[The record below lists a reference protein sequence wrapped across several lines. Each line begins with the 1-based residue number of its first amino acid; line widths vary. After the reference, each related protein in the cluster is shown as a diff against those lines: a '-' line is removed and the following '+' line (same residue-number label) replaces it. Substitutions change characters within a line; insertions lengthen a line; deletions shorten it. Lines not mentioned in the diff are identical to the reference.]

1 MAKAPSAATA
11 TGKAEKP
18 QFFDFINGLSAAEW
32 ENRKLYIYRTD
43 VQVQDAL
50 ETATG
55 FKYTDVLQGPFPD
68 DEPFGEGYLHQHY
81 GGGGELRLTLNNPE
95 IPGKNHIER
104 QLRIH
109 IDGAPKWS
117 AREHRAGL
125 GRKDEEEAVAEANA
139 NVNLLK
145 EVLNQ
150 NRELMERLVE
160 LSAKKS
166 ATENV
171 ALDVSLKSLAMAN
184 EESLKLIS
192 NAAQKSAEKLSNSM
206 GGNAFADRILER
218 MIARFDAPAA
228 AAPSLVEQ
236 IETAMKLRDLAG
248 GGASTG
254 IAGIRQT
261 LEELKSLGVNV
272 GIGEASDPGG
282 GKLDLGA
289 VALQTLVPL
298 IQNAPTLFAQ
308 WMQKREQ
315 DLVLKQRE
323 AQIAQGLERNRSTAE
338 TLPATAPGG
347 VEMTSLSPLP
357 PAPVGPDVEAAKR
370 RIVQLYRLGFDGD
383 AVVTLLKEDMPLEL
397 LDLARQANEPDFFE
411 RMRADPIVAPVL
423 FERDFLRFAQ
433 QLGAALSGDASEDA
447 ASEGEAEEPLPTSPV
462 V

>member
-1 MAKAPSAATA
+1 MAKASSAATVA
-11 TGKAEKP
+11 GKPDKP
-18 QFFDFINGLSAAEW
+18 QFFDFINGLSAADW
-32 ENRKLYIYRTD
+32 ENRKLYIYRAD

-95 IPGKNHIER
+95 IPEKNHIER

-117 AREHRAGL
+117 AREHRSGL
-125 GRKDEEEAVAEANA
+125 GRKDEEEAVAEVNA
-139 NVNLLK
+139 NVKIIDRLLDR
-145 EVLNQ
+145 Q
-150 NRELMERLVE
+150 AELERLVLE
-160 LSAKKS
+160 MAARKPVREDTTIDRSI
-166 ATENV
+166 
-171 ALDVSLKSLAMAN
+171 DAMVKAN
-184 EESLKLIS
+184 EKSIDLIT
-192 NAAQKSAEKLSNSM
+192 NAAQKNAEKMASSM
-206 GGNAFADRILER
+206 TGSPLVDRIVEQVLGKLN
-218 MIARFDAPAA
+218 APAEKPPTLA
-228 AAPSLVEQ
+228 EQ

-261 LEELKSLGVNV
+261 LEELKALGVNV
-272 GIGEASDPGG
+272 GIGEASNPGG

-338 TLPATAPGG
+338 TLPATASGG
-347 VEMTSLSPLP
+347 VEVTSLSPLP

-397 LDLARQANEPDFFE
+397 LDLARQANEPDFFD

-423 FERDFLRFAQ
+423 FERNFLAFAQ
-433 QLGAALSGDASEDA
+433 QLGAALSGEASEDA
-447 ASEGEAEEPLPTSPV
+447 LNEGEAEESLPTSPV